1 MKLEMIQVDAF
12 TDKVFTGNS
21 AAVVFLEDWLPDQ
34 VLQGIAL
41 ENNLAETAFLK
52 PSGGEWDIRWFTPTD
67 EVPFCGHATLASA
80 CALHL
85 RKGVERTMRFST
97 REVGDLKVTPQHG
110 GYRIDIPRFD
120 PDYAIPDDALVNGLR
135 DDGWV
140 RLFRNRE
147 NFFVELASE
156 ATLRAYQPDL
166 PHIAKL
172 GSFGLCI
179 TARGSDCDFVSRYFA
194 PGAGI
199 PEDPVTGSTH
209 ATLAPYWAEK
219 IGKTTLAARQ
229 LSARGGVLGCEV
241 AGNRVYLTGQAVI
254 YMDATIHLP

>member
-12 TDKVFTGNS
+12 TDKVFSGNS
-21 AAVVFLEDWLPDQ
+21 AAVVFLEEWLSDQ
-34 VLQGIAL
+34 TLQGIAL

-52 PSGGEWDIRWFTPTD
+52 PADDGWDIRWFTPTD

-85 RKGVERTMRFST
+85 RKGIDRTMRFST
-97 REVGDLKVTPQHG
+97 REVGDLMVTPQVD
-110 GYRIDIPRFD
+110 GYRMDIPRFD
-120 PDYAIPDDALVNGLR
+120 PDFAISDHALVNGLR
-135 DDGWV
+135 DDTWV
-140 RLFRNRE
+140 QLFRNRE
-147 NFFVELASE
+147 NYFVELTSE
-156 ATLRAYQPDL
+156 AALLAYRPDL
-166 PHIAKL
+166 PRIAEL

-209 ATLAPYWAEK
+209 ATLAPYWAQK
-219 IGKTTLAARQ
+219 LGKTNLSARQ
-229 LSARGGVLGCEV
+229 LSARRGVLGCEV
-241 AGNRVYLTGQAVI
+241 AGDRVFLTGQAVI